1 MQRDWDWEGFG
12 EKLSRQIR
20 EIAVAVARDGI
31 AETRRGEDMADD
43 TVERHRRDQIHGAVT
58 DIIEDISGRKG
69 IGDEWEQIDAE
80 TQWEIMHVWAG
91 IIRKRL
97 TAIAG

>member
-31 AETRRGEDMADD
+31 AETRRGEDMAGKEQE
-43 TVERHRRDQIHGAVT
+43 TIIQELRDLVGPLSWQEA
-58 DIIEDISGRKG
+58 GRQVAE
-69 IGDEWEQIDAE
+69 IAREWAE
-80 TQWEIMHVWAG
+80 GREKEHKRAG
-91 IIRKRL
+91 E
-97 TAIAG
+97 